1 MFFAFF
7 RYSGSIVKGRISY
20 NHENLLKMHQAY
32 RLCCQIH
39 GENALAKTG
48 IPCYKTKKW
57 GGSAMGEGISDYTKF
72 SVDLRR
78 HMWMAGV
85 ETELRRLI
93 WQIAVMGKY
102 ISAKIHES
110 NRKLAGFKNI
120 FGEEQLALDKS
131 ADEILKS
138 QLQFSGFVREY
149 ASEERDAVMQIGKG
163 DEKYFITADPLDGSS
178 LVDTNLAIGTII
190 GIHKESMFA
199 EGRNTLVA
207 AMYIT
212 YGPLITM
219 VYSAGKGTHEFVL
232 NKEGEYVLSEE
243 NITLKERGDIY
254 SLGGLRRE
262 WTPEHLKYI
271 EFLDHEGYKLR
282 YSGGFVPDIN
292 QVLIKRGGIF
302 TYPALQKS
310 PRGKLRL
317 LYELQPM
324 AFIIE
329 QAGGK
334 ATDGTKDIL
343 SIKVEELNQRSP
355 IYIGSRFEVEKARE
369 FLTGG

>member
-1 MFFAFF
+1 
-7 RYSGSIVKGRISY
+7 
-20 NHENLLKMHQAY
+20 
-32 RLCCQIH
+32 
-39 GENALAKTG
+39 
-48 IPCYKTKKW
+48 
-57 GGSAMGEGISDYTKF
+57 MGEGISDYTKF
-72 SVDLRR
+72 TVDLRR
-78 HMWMAGV
+78 HMWKESV
-85 ETELRRLI
+85 EMELRRLI

-120 FGEEQLALDKS
+120 YDEEQLTLDRS
-131 ADEILKS
+131 ADEILKN
-138 QLQFSGFVREY
+138 QLEYSGFVREY
-149 ASEERDAVMQIGKG
+149 ASEERDSVIQIGKG

-190 GIHKESMFA
+190 GIHKESMLA
-199 EGRNTLVA
+199 EGKKTLVA
-207 AMYIT
+207 AVYIT

-232 NKEGEYVLSEE
+232 NREGEYVLSEE

-254 SLGGLRRE
+254 SLGGLRKE
-262 WTPEHLKYI
+262 WTPAHLKYI
-271 EFLDHEGYKLR
+271 EFLEKEGYKLR

-302 TYPALQKS
+302 TYPALKKS
-310 PRGKLRL
+310 PNGKLRL
-317 LYELQPM
+317 LFELQPM

-334 ATDGTKDIL
+334 ATDGKQDIL
-343 SIKVEELNQRSP
+343 SIKVADLDQRCP

-369 FLTGG
+369 FLASG

>member
-1 MFFAFF
+1 
-7 RYSGSIVKGRISY
+7 
-20 NHENLLKMHQAY
+20 
-32 RLCCQIH
+32 
-39 GENALAKTG
+39 
-48 IPCYKTKKW
+48 
-57 GGSAMGEGISDYTKF
+57 MGDGISDYTKF

-78 HMWMAGV
+78 HMWKAGV
-85 ETELRRLI
+85 EMELRRLI

-120 FGEEQLALDKS
+120 YDEEQLDLDKS
-131 ADEILKS
+131 ADEILKN
-138 QLQFSGFVREY
+138 QLQYSGFVREY
-149 ASEERDAVMQIGKG
+149 ASEEQDAVIQIGQG
-163 DEKYFITADPLDGSS
+163 NEKYFITADPLDGSS
-178 LVDTNLAIGTII
+178 LVETNLSIGTII
-190 GIHKESMFA
+190 GIHKESIFA

-232 NKEGEYVLSEE
+232 NREGEYALSEE
-243 NITLKERGDIY
+243 NIQLKEQGEIY

-271 EFLDHEGYKLR
+271 EFLENEGYKLR

-302 TYPALQKS
+302 TYPALKKS
-310 PRGKLRL
+310 PNGKLRL
-317 LYELQPM
+317 LFELQPM

-334 ATDGTKDIL
+334 ATDGKQDIL
-343 SIKVEELNQRSP
+343 AIKVEDLNQRCP

-369 FLTGG
+369 FLPGGS